1 MKKKGFTLIELL
13 AVIVVLAVIALIAT
27 PIVLNLIKTA
37 KIGSAEQSVTGYV
50 KAIENTIIK
59 DMLDDKNISDGTYKY
74 DSLEVD
80 VSGKTPTNGYYIL
93 EKNTIK
99 NAIFCVDG
107 YTIEYKN
114 SVSKKIS
121 DTCEVDE
128 NLINANILLN
138 DIENKLNSSTQEG
151 VYYFDEYGNLDYNL
165 NNIKIELD
173 ENTSNVKGNVSV
185 YNSKVI
191 YACFNYNDK
200 NYEYDY
206 KGKKLELI
214 NHKCSTVRGEN
225 LVVNGDLSYGDNTNF
240 PALTYK
246 DSAFSISGNKNV
258 VSDFYIPI
266 DPNKTYELGIDMK
279 SSNTTA
285 TYYVGFRDFD
295 VDKKEI
301 TPDSV
306 MYIPQAITTLS
317 RDLNNGDTVVY
328 LTDLSKWKNSTSSS
342 SYKRGFIFWNYKD
355 STGYE
360 YPELIYSKNIF
371 NTLWNDSNVNKTNNT
386 ITLNSAWSKGTIK
399 AGTKLS
405 QTTSGNVFNYSI
417 LQNKTVTTS
426 WVTYKASN
434 INGIGKKNIDSNGN
448 GDTVST
454 TFRDGSK
461 FIKISFFIDYNKTA
475 DTTTNIKNIYFRE
488 VIS

>member
-13 AVIVVLAVIALIAT
+13 AVIVVLAIIALIAT
-27 PIVLNLIKTA
+27 PIVLNLVKTA

-80 VSGKTPTNGYYIL
+80 VSGKRPTNGYYIL

-138 DIENKLNSSTQEG
+138 NIENKLNSSTQEG

-165 NNIKIELD
+165 NNIKIELA

-225 LVVNGDLSYGDNTNF
+225 LVINGDLSYGDNTNF
-240 PALTYK
+240 PALTYSN
-246 DSAFSISGNKNV
+246 DSLNAKESVLAISQKH
-258 VSDFYIPI
+258 IPI
-266 DPNKTYELGIDMK
+266 DPNKTYEIGVEMK
-279 SSNTTA
+279 TSNPEA
-285 TYYVGFRDFD
+285 TYTVGFAEYD
-295 VDKKEI
+295 VDKN
-301 TPDSV
+301 TVDASSV
-306 MYIPQAITTLS
+306 MFINNTLTELAQ
-317 RDLNNGDTVVY
+317 DLNNGDTVIH
-328 LTDLSKWKNSTSSS
+328 LKDMKNWYSSS
-342 SYKRGFIFWNYKD
+342 SGTYASYYRGIAFWNYKD
-355 STGYE
+355 STGHE
-360 YPELIYSKNIF
+360 YPELTYTRNYKTDIYTNENI
-371 NTLWNDSNVNKTNNT
+371 DKTNNT
-386 ITLNSAWSKGTIK
+386 LTLSSPWNGGEYK
-399 AGTKLS
+399 AGTKVSQPSIGDFRNYGVLKNSTITNDWVLYKTSQNITGTITGGVNNTTFYSFRPGAKYVKIYLS
-405 QTTSGNVFNYSI
+405 LNINKVDATTSV
-417 LQNKTVTTS
+417 
-426 WVTYKASN
+426 
-434 INGIGKKNIDSNGN
+434 
-448 GDTVST
+448 
-454 TFRDGSK
+454 R
-461 FIKISFFIDYNKTA
+461 
-475 DTTTNIKNIYFRE
+475 NIYFKE
-488 VIS
+488 VTN